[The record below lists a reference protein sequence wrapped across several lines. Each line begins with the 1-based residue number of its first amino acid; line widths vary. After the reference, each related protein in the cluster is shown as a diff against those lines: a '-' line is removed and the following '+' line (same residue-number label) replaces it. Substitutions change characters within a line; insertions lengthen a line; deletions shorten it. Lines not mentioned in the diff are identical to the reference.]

1 MRCASRSASLVFGL
15 AALVAAA
22 CATPTVE
29 DEFVRELEGQGLLAE
44 KTDRGLVLYLPDVL
58 FDFDD
63 DELTESARGKIGVV
77 AELIVRLAPERTVSI
92 EGHSDSIGTESYNR
106 ALSLRRARSVERELV
121 GGGVSPDKVVMV
133 GYGERFPVAP
143 NQNPDGSDNPEGR
156 SQNRRVEVVI
166 ERNS

>member
-1 MRCASRSASLVFGL
+1 VRVATRSALLLFTC
-15 AALVAAA
+15 AALCVAG

-63 DELTESARGKIGVV
+63 

-92 EGHSDSIGTESYNR
+92 EGHSDAIGTESYNR
-106 ALSLRRARSVERELV
+106 ELSLRRARSVERELV
-121 GGGVSPDKVVMV
+121 DGGVSPDKIVMI

-166 ERNS
+166 ERTS